1 MKKIALMFLLV
12 LSLNADDRVDLIAQ
26 KAVQDAETR
35 IFNLCKDFIRL
46 SYQILDIQKSYI
58 EDEQKIAEMCVFI
71 GLEMFQQ
78 GTNTISCYDLNSKE
92 ACRDLKDVMKRT
104 KEQEQK
110 QLQGK

>member
-12 LSLNADDRVDLIAQ
+12 LSLYADDRVDLIAQ

-35 IFNLCKDFIRL
+35 IFNLCRDFIRL
-46 SYQILDIQKSYI
+46 SYQILDIQKAYM
-58 EDEQKIAEMCVFI
+58 EDEQKIGEMCVFI

-78 GTNTISCYDLNSKE
+78 GTHTIDCYEHNNKE
-92 ACRDLKDVMKRT
+92 ACKYLKDVMKRT